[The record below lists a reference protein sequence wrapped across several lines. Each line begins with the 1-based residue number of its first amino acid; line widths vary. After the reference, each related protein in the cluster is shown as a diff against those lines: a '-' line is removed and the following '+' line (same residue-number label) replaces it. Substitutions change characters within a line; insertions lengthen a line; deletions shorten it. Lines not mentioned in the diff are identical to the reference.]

1 MHRRIRMI
9 ALAAVVAAATAAGAV
24 AQDKQAP
31 KVQIPNPGV
40 PQIMQMEGAYVR
52 AAYNN
57 EGYVILGYRTSN
69 ESVGEP
75 WLVLDVGMTLR
86 AGQKARKL
94 QRGDVS
100 MTTPDGKTVP
110 LPSNQDFTKAN
121 LAALE
126 RRASITKDSIN
137 YFPPTASK
145 PCRIGFFAEIAQ
157 RAMSWDEVELDSS
170 RACLGRLYF
179 PVDGGIKYGQ
189 YWLNI
194 QFGGSLIRVPFRIL
208 TKEEDKMLNKNYK
221 SIEKQVKEAFAPP
234 KKK

>member
-1 MHRRIRMI
+1 MTCKPIVR
-9 ALAAVVAAATAAGAV
+9 ALAALAVAGSLATIAV

-31 KVQIPNPGV
+31 KVTIPDPGV
-40 PQIMQMEGAYVR
+40 PEILTIEGAYVR

-57 EGYVILGYRTSN
+57 EAYVILGFRTTN

-75 WLVLDVGMTLR
+75 WLVLDVGTTLR
-86 AGQKARKL
+86 DGQKAQKMTR
-94 QRGDVS
+94 DEVS

-110 LPSNQDFTKAN
+110 LPSNAEFVKAN

-126 RRASITKDSIN
+126 RRASVSKDSIN
-137 YFPPTASK
+137 YFPNNASK
-145 PCRIGFFAEIAQ
+145 PCRIGFFAEISQ
-157 RAMSWDEVELDSS
+157 RAMSWDEVELDDT

-179 PVDGGIKYGQ
+179 PVEGGIVYGQ

-194 QFGGSLIRVPFRIL
+194 KFDNGLLRVPFRVM
-208 TKEEDKMLNKNYK
+208 TKDEEKMLNKNYK
-221 SIEKQVKEAFAPP
+221 SIAKQVKEAFAP